1 VAERTAKRTR
11 LALYRGGQRVAR
23 GCLLVAQ
30 IELECR
36 VLHRKV
42 VNFEALPQRILG
54 FIEHHHRS
62 AKPIQGSYTVEKLEQ
77 KFAMN

>member
-1 VAERTAKRTR
+1 
-11 LALYRGGQRVAR
+11 
-23 GCLLVAQ
+23 VAQ